1 MSDSFEIRIEL
12 AENGYVVYVPDVE
25 KINKRKAK
33 EEKSSSGEPSGYYG
47 DCRKELVAKT
57 SGEVLDIVK
66 GALSNLPEVEYETAF
81 NEAAKAETK

>member
-1 MSDSFEIRIEL
+1 MSDSFEIKIEM

-25 KINKRKAK
+25 EINKRKKK
-33 EEKSSSGEPSGYYG
+33 EKPNEPSMYYG

-66 GALSNLPEVEYETAF
+66 GALSNLPEVEYEMAF